1 MSTKFGDAEVVLVT
15 LAVMALP
22 FVVARDLDSRA
33 AHDLTAHAA

>member
-1 MSTKFGDAEVVLVT
+1 LSTKFGDAEVVLM

-22 FVVARDLDSRA
+22 FLVERDLDSRA

>member
-1 MSTKFGDAEVVLVT
+1 VLVM

-22 FVVARDLDSRA
+22 LFVERDLDSRA